1 MNVPAKAETP
11 PAPSTIEDVLMRGDL
26 SKLTPQQRIQ
36 YNMDVCNSL
45 GLNWRTRPFEF
56 ITLGGKLVFYA
67 RRDAADQLRKING
80 ISVEII
86 NQETT
91 AEGLRVVTVRATDK
105 SGRAD
110 TDVGVVNMK
119 NLAGEFAANA
129 MMKAITKAKRR
140 VTLSISGLGF
150 LDETEVESIATDDDL
165 IAEHD
170 PPTENKP
177 YKISFQSWRMFGE
190 LLLKEVK
197 EAESKSDIFEWLDL
211 NKETLAEMEKKVP
224 VMFANLTKAI
234 NEIKAEPT

>member
-1 MNVPAKAETP
+1 MVFLWPCGRRRHRYRHRRSGCCISEVSQTMTTPAKIETP
-11 PAPSTIEDVLMRGDL
+11 PAPATIEDVLMRGDL

-80 ISVEII
+80 ISVDVV

-91 AEGLRVVTVRATDK
+91 AEGLRIVTVRATDK

-110 TDVGVVNMK
+110 TDIGVVNIK
-119 NLAGEFAANA
+119 NLVGEFAANA

-140 VTLSISGLGF
+140 VTLSIS
-150 LDETEVESIATDDDL
+150 
-165 IAEHD
+165 
-170 PPTENKP
+170 
-177 YKISFQSWRMFGE
+177 
-190 LLLKEVK
+190 
-197 EAESKSDIFEWLDL
+197 
-211 NKETLAEMEKKVP
+211 
-224 VMFANLTKAI
+224 
-234 NEIKAEPT
+234 

>member
-1 MNVPAKAETP
+1 MSNAPAKVDTT
-11 PAPSTIEDVLMRGDL
+11 PAPATIEDVLMRGDL

-80 ISVEII
+80 ISVDIL

-91 AEGLRVVTVRATDK
+91 AEGLRIVTVRATDK

-110 TDVGVVNMK
+110 TDIGVVNIK
-119 NLAGEFAANA
+119 NLVGEFAANA

-140 VTLSISGLGF
+140 VTLSISGLGL
-150 LDETEVESIATDDDL
+150 LDETEVGAD
-165 IAEHD
+165 
-170 PPTENKP
+170 
-177 YKISFQSWRMFGE
+177 
-190 LLLKEVK
+190 
-197 EAESKSDIFEWLDL
+197 
-211 NKETLAEMEKKVP
+211 
-224 VMFANLTKAI
+224 
-234 NEIKAEPT
+234 EPTGEVIGQDSLNILIRECDETGTDKRKLCKYFGVPSMADLTPDQFAEAMAQLKRKRQAIEDGDAQGEALL